1 MVEVY
6 ITHGQINEHR
16 YSVPSEKADEFIS
29 KQKKLAKKDLGIML
43 VTTAGLTA
51 LGTWGLNKLLKIKN
65 KWIKYPLM
73 TIGGIIALAA
83 SFGVSVDLIRP
94 LVKKQDQKV
103 LKKYDAERL

>member
-1 MVEVY
+1 
-6 ITHGQINEHR
+6 
-16 YSVPSEKADEFIS
+16 
-29 KQKKLAKKDLGIML
+29 
-43 VTTAGLTA
+43 
-51 LGTWGLNKLLKIKN
+51 
-65 KWIKYPLM
+65 M